1 MKAKRTAVAVNA
13 KLLANPLAK
22 LLAVLQTKNAKN
34 LQSKILLNDYLQ
46 NSPMVS

>member
-1 MKAKRTAVAVNA
+1 MKAKRTVVAVN
-13 KLLANPLAK
+13 AK

-46 NSPMVS
+46 NSPMFS